1 MSQQAGRAVKNFFT
15 LLFSGKI
22 SKAEESLSR
31 LEKKLGNNGY
41 YKALYGIYYAYITDD
56 RDSFIFQLWKRYLG
70 GEDKANLK
78 KIFTDLLKEA
88 YDPPKDF
95 IQAWIDLID
104 MIDSLPV
111 PHKLAKEQA
120 ALESMEEGEVEAEAE
135 QES

>member
-1 MSQQAGRAVKNFFT
+1 MSQPASKAVKNFFT
-15 LLFSGKI
+15 LLFSGRM

-31 LEKKLGNNGY
+31 LEKKLGGNGY
-41 YKALYGIYYAYITDD
+41 YKALHGIYYAYVTDD
-56 RDSFIFQLWKRYLG
+56 RDSFIFQLWKRYLN
-70 GEDKANLK
+70 GEDKARLK
-78 KIFTDLLKEA
+78 KMFTDLLEKA

-120 ALESMEEGEVEAEAE
+120 ATRSEEESEAEGEQEA
-135 QES
+135 

>member
-1 MSQQAGRAVKNFFT
+1 MSQQASKAVKNFFT

-22 SKAEESLSR
+22 SKAEESLAR

-41 YKALYGIYYAYITDD
+41 YKALHGIYYAYITDD
-56 RDSFIFQLWKRYLG
+56 QDSFIFQLWRRYLS
-70 GEDKANLK
+70 GEDKAKLK
-78 KIFTDLLKEA
+78 EMFADLLKEA

-104 MIDSLPV
+104 MMDSLPV

-120 ALESMEEGEVEAEAE
+120 VREDVEEGEAEAE
-135 QES
+135 EEV